1 MKKKFKSIPNF
12 SQFWFEIEKRKQK
25 IFEIRFVFES
35 KKELYFRYTDRKVF
49 IFS

>member
-1 MKKKFKSIPNF
+1 MKKKFKSISNF
-12 SQFWFEIEKRKQK
+12 SQFWFEIEKRKQT
-25 IFEIRFVFES
+25 IFEIRFES